1 MENHLCIQEGPV
13 FRIRELNSPWR
24 SILHLGQ
31 RQVVK
36 KSWQWANAA
45 DTFSFLHRGQV
56 RLRNRPE
63 HGKEQILLRIEQGC
77 LFREVP
83 FLHVSPLY
91 PALFEAVEPCEVY
104 DFPRAWLQDPKFAH
118 DYPDLVCNLISS
130 VGIKAGAFYCQLTER
145 AEQSPKALV
154 CRYLHRMMRDR
165 AQPCFNPGISQ
176 SNLASHLGLHRS
188 TVCRILKELRESGIL
203 GRFTPCNVEI
213 LNPEALGA
221 LCDIPRVSAP
231 RPASPLFK

>member
-83 FLHVSPLY
+83 
-91 PALFEAVEPCEVY
+91 A
-104 DFPRAWLQDPKFAH
+104 
-118 DYPDLVCNLISS
+118 
-130 VGIKAGAFYCQLTER
+130 
-145 AEQSPKALV
+145 
-154 CRYLHRMMRDR
+154 
-165 AQPCFNPGISQ
+165 
-176 SNLASHLGLHRS
+176 
-188 TVCRILKELRESGIL
+188 
-203 GRFTPCNVEI
+203 
-213 LNPEALGA
+213 
-221 LCDIPRVSAP
+221 
-231 RPASPLFK
+231 